1 MTSLASRFHRVA
13 VQTLIGPTLLL
24 LATPALAQPRVLD
37 EGESLSGWQA
47 AHSEGAQASIATVP
61 GETGRALALEFDLS
75 RSYGYATAHK
85 DLALELPDNYQFTF
99 DLRADSPVNNFEVK
113 LVDDDNNVWW
123 HRRLSVTFPKT
134 WETQH
139 LRRRHFTYAW
149 GPSKKP
155 EIRRIKA
162 IEFTVASGT
171 GGRGR
176 VFIDNL
182 RFEPIDDAAAK
193 NARAFVATSQP
204 EAPGRA
210 PVADQSGTVV
220 TGWTT
225 AAPASGEWLAV
236 NFGYLRELGALV
248 LDWAP
253 GAHATAYDVLLSSD
267 GKKWTTAASITRGNG
282 GRDYLYLPEQ
292 QGRWLKLVVRAPA
305 RTGQAASLARL
316 EVKGPETGMSKNAF
330 FSTVAHDQPRGTY
343 PKYLLPEQNYWT
355 VVGSPADMTEAL
367 VSETGAI
374 EIDQGCFTI
383 EPFLLVDG
391 KLITWGDVSLKQS
404 LEKNYLPIPSVEWQT
419 SGLTLTTTAF
429 AAGAAGPDSRLLA
442 TYRIASTGAPL
453 KGRLFLAI
461 RPFQVNPPW
470 QSIFRPA
477 GWART
482 ERIALQDGVVRVS
495 DHTIVPLDR
504 PAGFGATPF
513 EAGEITE
520 HLQQGHV
527 PADQSVEDASGSA
540 SAALV
545 YEFDLAAG
553 ATQEFHLAVPFHGWS
568 GAPRPNLPPD
578 AAARYMGDAH
588 DATRRTWE
596 SMVDLFQVK
605 LPPAAQPVIDTIKS
619 NLAYIFINQDG
630 PRIQPGSRNYQ
641 RSWIRDGSLTSTA
654 LLELGLKDEVRAFA
668 DWFSGYQFP
677 SGKVPCV
684 VDANGADPTDEHD
697 SHGQLIYLI
706 MQVYHYTHDKA
717 WLRTKWETVVKTVH
731 FIQGLRAQRKTDLY
745 LHGTP
750 EQQAC
755 YGLVPESISHEGYGA
770 KPMHSYWDDT
780 FILRGLKDATTIAGI
795 LGEKQAEAEFAAE
808 RDDFAKDFYASINR
822 AMKNLNIDFIPGC
835 AELGD
840 HDATSTT
847 VALAPGYELGRLPQ
861 PALQR
866 TFDRYYEKFLR
877 RRDGPQDWYDLTPY
891 ENRVIGSFVLLGQKD
906 RSTAVL
912 DYFMGL
918 RRPAAWNQWAEV
930 VFPDPKTPKMI
941 GDMPH
946 TWCGSDFIRSVRLMF
961 VYEREQDEALVLAA
975 GIPDAWV
982 TDPAGVEVL
991 GLPTYYGNLD
1001 YTLKSRATATG
1012 TEVTATI
1019 GQGVTVP
1026 TGGVIMKSPLSRPI
1040 VAVSGD
1046 GHLVAPGSGEI
1057 LIERLPAKLVITY

>member
-1 MTSLASRFHRVA
+1 MRPLFRLLPRLA
-13 VQTLIGPTLLL
+13 LLGAAL
-24 LATPALAQPRVLD
+24 LGRPDCAFAQPRILD
-37 EGESLSGWQA
+37 DFESLEGWKA
-47 AHSEGAQASIATVP
+47 VPSEGAKATLASVA

-75 RSYGYATAHK
+75 QSYGYAIARK
-85 DLALELPDNYQFTF
+85 DLPLELPDNYQFTF
-99 DLRADSPVNNFEVK
+99 DLRADAPVNNFEVK
-113 LVDDDNNVWW
+113 LIDVDDNVWW
-123 HRRLSVTFPKT
+123 HRRLSVTFPIK
-134 WETQH
+134 WENQH

-155 EIRRIKA
+155 EIRRLKA
-162 IEFTVASGT
+162 IEFTIASGT

-176 VFIDNL
+176 IMLDNL
-182 RFEPIDDAAAK
+182 RFEPIDDAMAQ
-193 NARAFVATSQP
+193 NARASITTSSP
-204 EAPGRA
+204 GTSGRA
-210 PVADQSGTVV
+210 PAADQPGTVI
-220 TGWTT
+220 TGWT
-225 AAPASGEWLAV
+225 ASAPAAGEWLAV
-236 NFGYLRELGALV
+236 NFGGLRELGALV

-253 GAHATAYDVLLSSD
+253 GAHATAYDVHLSAD
-267 GKKWTTAASITRGNG
+267 GQKWTAAASVTRGNG

-292 QGRWLKLVVRAPA
+292 QGRWLKLVVRATA
-305 RTGQAASLARL
+305 AAGQATSLARL
-316 EVKGPETGMSKNAF
+316 EVKGPEAGMNENAF
-330 FSTVAHDQPRGTY
+330 FQIVARDQPRGTY
-343 PKYLLPEQNYWT
+343 PKYLLPEQGYWT
-355 VVGSPADMTEAL
+355 VVGSPADPTEAL

-374 EIDQGCFTI
+374 EVDQGCFTI
-383 EPFLLVDG
+383 EPFLLIDG
-391 KLITWGDVSLKQS
+391 KLVTWGDVTLRQS

-419 SGLTLTTTAF
+419 GGLTLTTTAF
-429 AAGAAGPDSRLLA
+429 AAGAAGPESRLLA
-442 TYRIASTGAPL
+442 TYRIASAGAPL
-453 KGRLFLAI
+453 KGRLCLAI

-482 ERIALQDGVVRVS
+482 ERIALQDGVVRVN
-495 DHTIVPLDR
+495 DRTIVPLDR

-520 HLQQGHV
+520 HLRLGRL
-527 PADQSVEDASGSA
+527 PADQSVQDASGSA

-545 YEFDLAAG
+545 YDFDLAAG
-553 ATQEFHLAVPFHGWS
+553 ATQEFHLAVPFHGWTGS
-568 GAPRPNLPPD
+568 PRPNLPND
-578 AAARYMGDAH
+578 EAARYVSAAH

-706 MQVYHYTHDKA
+706 MQVYHYTHDQA
-717 WLRTKWETVVKTVH
+717 WLRTKWDTVVKTVR
-731 FIQGLRAQRKTDLY
+731 FIQSLRAQRKTDVY
-745 LHGTP
+745 RHGTP

-755 YGLVPESISHEGYGA
+755 YGLVPESISHEGYAA
-770 KPMHSYWDDT
+770 KPMHSYWDNT
-780 FILRGLKDATTIAGI
+780 FVLRGLKDATTIARI

-847 VALAPGYELGRLPQ
+847 VALAPGYELHRLPQ

-866 TFDRYYEKFLR
+866 TFDRYYDKFLR

-961 VYEREQDEALVLAA
+961 VYERETDEALVLAA
-975 GIPDAWV
+975 GIPDAWI
-982 TDPAGVEVL
+982 TDPAGVEVT
-991 GLPTYYGNLD
+991 GLPTYYGNLN
-1001 YTLKSRATATG
+1001 YTVKSTSAGRF
-1012 TEVTATI
+1012 
-1019 GQGVTVP
+1019 VTVTIADGITIP
-1026 TGGVIMKSPLSRPI
+1026 PGGIVLKSPLMR
-1040 VAVSGD
+1040 AVKSVTGD
-1046 GHLVAPGSGEI
+1046 GRLAAPGSDEI
-1057 LIERLPAKLVITY
+1057 KIDRLPATVSITY